1 MRDGDPRQDF
11 AIGHAVEDGEA
22 VEYVVYALREDDDA
36 DDVAEEVERMWGE
49 NGAAEAGRIEVDGV
63 ETEGDDA
70 VVVRIV
76 PDEAGE
82 TERLLE
88 VADFP
93 FLS

>member
-1 MRDGDPRQDF
+1 M
-11 AIGHAVEDGEA
+11 EDGEA

-36 DDVAEEVERMWGE
+36 DDVAEEVERLWGE
-49 NGAAEAGRIEVDGV
+49 NDAAEDGRIQVDDV

-70 VVVRIV
+70 VVVRIE
-76 PDEAGE
+76 PEEAGE

-93 FLS
+93 FPS